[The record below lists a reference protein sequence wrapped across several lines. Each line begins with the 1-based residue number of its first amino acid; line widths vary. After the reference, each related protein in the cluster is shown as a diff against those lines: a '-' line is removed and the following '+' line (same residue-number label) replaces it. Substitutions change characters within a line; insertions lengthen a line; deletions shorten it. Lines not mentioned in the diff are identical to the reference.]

1 MSDFSAT
8 TGHSILPLSNLPAIA
23 NRVKHMTMGLGVFLL
38 IFALS
43 MPIWVGT
50 YALSIL
56 LASIFFLMGIFG
68 VVAGWRVK
76 AKGNST
82 RSFAPEGF
90 IEGKSKNFKDVYT
103 SNSEVFA
110 RCGGRLS
117 LPAQNY

>member
-56 LASIFFLMGIFG
+56 LASIFFSMGIFG
-68 VVAGWRVK
+68 VAAGSRIKPTGTPTLPFAQKVLIEVK
-76 AKGNST
+76 CKTCNPLNT
-82 RSFAPEGF
+82 E
-90 IEGKSKNFKDVYT
+90 NM
-103 SNSEVFA
+103 EVFA
-110 RCGGRLS
+110 CVVGQPS
-117 LPAQNY
+117 LPAQ

>member
-68 VVAGWRVK
+68 VVAGLRVK
-76 AKGNST
+76 SKGSSHPPISLVTILQVTIKTFQLLNT
-82 RSFAPEGF
+82 VT
-90 IEGKSKNFKDVYT
+90 KQVY
-103 SNSEVFA
+103 A
-110 RCGGRLS
+110 RCGARLFVH
-117 LPAQNY
+117 AV

>member
-1 MSDFSAT
+1 MSDFSPT

-68 VVAGWRVK
+68 VVAGSKIKARPTLTPPIGQSVLIEVK
-76 AKGNST
+76 CKSCNT
-82 RSFAPEGF
+82 LNPE
-90 IEGKSKNFKDVYT
+90 T
-103 SNSEVFA
+103 SQFCASCGA
-110 RCGGRLS
+110 RL
-117 LPAQNY
+117 

>member
-8 TGHSILPLSNLPAIA
+8 TGHSILSLSNLPAIA

-68 VVAGWRVK
+68 VVAGSRIK
-76 AKGNST
+76 PRGNSNWSI
-82 RSFAPEGF
+82 RSEGSHRGQMQ
-90 IEGKSKNFKDVYT
+90 ILQRVES
-103 SNSEVFA
+103 
-110 RCGGRLS
+110 
-117 LPAQNY
+117 

>member
-68 VVAGWRVK
+68 VVAGSRVK
-76 AKGNST
+76 ERGNSP
-82 RSFAPEGF
+82 RPLPQKSPN
-90 IEGKSKNFKDVYT
+90 EGKYKTRTPVNT
-103 SNSEVFA
+103 
-110 RCGGRLS
+110 
-117 LPAQNY
+117 

>member
-8 TGHSILPLSNLPAIA
+8 TGHSILLLSNLPAIA

-43 MPIWVGT
+43 MPIWVGI

-68 VVAGWRVK
+68 VAAGSGVK
-76 AKGNST
+76 PRGNSI
-82 RSFAPEGF
+82 SVFPHKVL
-90 IEGKSKNFKDVYT
+90 IEGKRKSGP
-103 SNSEVFA
+103 
-110 RCGGRLS
+110 R
-117 LPAQNY
+117 

>member
-8 TGHSILPLSNLPAIA
+8 TGHSLLPLSNLPAIA

-56 LASIFFLMGIFG
+56 LASIFFSMGIFG
-68 VVAGWRVK
+68 VAAGSRIKPRVTP
-76 AKGNST
+76 T
-82 RSFAPEGF
+82 RPLPPEALTGGKHKTPKTLNTHTSAF
-90 IEGKSKNFKDVYT
+90 IASVG
-103 SNSEVFA
+103 A
-110 RCGGRLS
+110 RHFS
-117 LPAQNY
+117 SAAN

>member
-68 VVAGWRVK
+68 VVAGLRVK
-76 AKGNST
+76 ARGKST
-82 RSFAPEGF
+82 PPFAPKDF
-90 IEGKSKNFKDVYT
+90 IEGKKKNPNTVNT
-103 SNSEVFA
+103 
-110 RCGGRLS
+110 
-117 LPAQNY
+117 

>member
-68 VVAGWRVK
+68 VVAGSGLKPRGTPSRPFAHKVLIE
-76 AKGNST
+76 AKC
-82 RSFAPEGF
+82 
-90 IEGKSKNFKDVYT
+90 KSQTPFNPQTHEF
-103 SNSEVFA
+103 
-110 RCGGRLS
+110 RLS
-117 LPAQNY
+117 

>member
-68 VVAGWRVK
+68 VVAGSPVK
-76 AKGNST
+76 PRGTSN
-82 RSFAPEGF
+82 RSFSPKVL
-90 IEGKSKNFKDVYT
+90 IEGQKKTFHPL
-103 SNSEVFA
+103 E
-110 RCGGRLS
+110 
-117 LPAQNY
+117 P

>member
-23 NRVKHMTMGLGVFLL
+23 NRVKHMTMGLGFFLV

-56 LASIFFLMGIFG
+56 LAGIFFLMGIFG
-68 VVAGWRVK
+68 VVAGLRVK
-76 AKGNST
+76 ARGT
-82 RSFAPEGF
+82 PTWPFAPKGL
-90 IEGKSKNFKDVYT
+90 IEVKFKTCNPLDPET
-103 SNSEVFA
+103 NE
-110 RCGGRLS
+110 
-117 LPAQNY
+117 

>member
-23 NRVKHMTMGLGVFLL
+23 NRVKHMAMGLGFFLL

-56 LASIFFLMGIFG
+56 LASIFFSMGIFG
-68 VVAGWRVK
+68 VAAGFRVK
-76 AKGNST
+76 PKGTPT
-82 RSFAPEGF
+82 RPFAQKVLF
-90 IEGKSKNFKDVYT
+90 AVKCKTFTTLNTLHIELFAT
-103 SNSEVFA
+103 SAVPPSILA
-110 RCGGRLS
+110 H
-117 LPAQNY
+117 

>member
-1 MSDFSAT
+1 M

-43 MPIWVGT
+43 MPIWVGI

-68 VVAGWRVK
+68 VAAGSRIK
-76 AKGNST
+76 PRGNS
-82 RSFAPEGF
+82 SGAFAQKGL
-90 IEGKSKNFKDVYT
+90 IEGKCKSCNALNTVT
-103 SNSEVFA
+103 SEFCATGV
-110 RCGGRLS
+110 GRIS
-117 LPAQNY
+117 

>member
-56 LASIFFLMGIFG
+56 LASIFFSMGIFG
-68 VVAGWRVK
+68 VAAGLRVK
-76 AKGNST
+76 PRGNPN
-82 RSFAPEGF
+82 RPFGPEGF
-90 IEGKSKNFKDVYT
+90 IEVKYKSRN
-103 SNSEVFA
+103 A
-110 RCGGRLS
+110 M
-117 LPAQNY
+117 

>member
-1 MSDFSAT
+1 MSDFSPT
-8 TGHSILPLSNLPAIA
+8 RGHSILPLSNLPAIA

-68 VVAGWRVK
+68 VVAGSRVK
-76 AKGNST
+76 TKGNPT
-82 RSFAPEGF
+82 LPFPQKGVV
-90 IEGKSKNFKDVYT
+90 EGKCKIYQPLCPENK
-103 SNSEVFA
+103 
-110 RCGGRLS
+110 
-117 LPAQNY
+117 